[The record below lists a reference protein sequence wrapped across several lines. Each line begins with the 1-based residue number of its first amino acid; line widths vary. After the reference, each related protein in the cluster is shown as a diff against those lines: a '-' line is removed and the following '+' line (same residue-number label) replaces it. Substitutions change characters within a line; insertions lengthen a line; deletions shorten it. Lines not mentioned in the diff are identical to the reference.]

1 MTPRKDV
8 ESQSH
13 TVIDLITVSDAILT
27 GVQSGQKLETV
38 FVWESDGK
46 YFFFN
51 IDFTQLI
58 NRNFTALGI
67 RLYSPNLKDAG
78 RWTKRRSVNF

>member
-13 TVIDLITVSDAILT
+13 TLIGLITVSDAILT
-27 GVQSGQKLETV
+27 GVQSGQKLQCL
-38 FVWESDGK
+38 FGNQQP
-46 YFFFN
+46 FFN

-58 NRNFTALGI
+58 NRNFTTLGI